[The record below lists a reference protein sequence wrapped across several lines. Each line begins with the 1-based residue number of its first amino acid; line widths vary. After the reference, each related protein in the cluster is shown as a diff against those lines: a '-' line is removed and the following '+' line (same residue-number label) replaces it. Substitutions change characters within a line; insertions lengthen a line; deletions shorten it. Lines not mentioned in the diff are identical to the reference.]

1 MDRDYVVVRY
11 QTRDGK
17 IPFEEWVAKMHKKDP
32 ELAFRILLRIDRA
45 EKGNFGN
52 YRYLRSGVWEMKM
65 DFGPG
70 YRVYFAVEHR
80 EILLLLIGGDKKG
93 QSSDI
98 KLAIDYWKDYQKDKP
113 DEQK

>member
-1 MDRDYVVVRY
+1 
-11 QTRDGK
+11 
-17 IPFEEWVAKMHKKDP
+17 
-32 ELAFRILLRIDRA
+32 
-45 EKGNFGN
+45 
-52 YRYLRSGVWEMKM
+52 MKM

-80 EILLLLIGGDKKG
+80 EVLLLLMGGDKKG